1 MTMVP
6 DITQQRDFDIEN
18 WEASDFEA
26 FELELNDAM
35 EKTRDISEIYRRL
48 GATESSD
55 KSVVVQAVRLIL
67 RKL

>member
-1 MTMVP
+1 MTEM
-6 DITQQRDFDIEN
+6 DFDIEN

-26 FELELNDAM
+26 FERELNDAM
-35 EKTRDISEIYRRL
+35 EKTCDTDEIYRRL

-67 RKL
+67 RKATTVS